1 MADYSNLSFN
11 TAPTLPPPSQ
21 IGGDISV
28 QTGTTAT
35 SAPTGNKTVGGS
47 SSGVNASKGALTATG
62 VNSLVVDP
70 KVQSAMSTSGLSGLG
85 MDAESVLGAA
95 PAGMAPGA
103 MITSL
108 GNVVSDLDQISNIT
122 NTFASD
128 VSGQLGAGSSE
139 GKIKGGRDTGGAK
152 KGEKGEKEEK
162 AKGEGKGK
170 VKGKRPEGRS
180 APNASSSVSREES
193 STGATITTMTSET
206 VSSSGAV
213 TNNTATTISGGGV
226 PSVKEDSGS
235 GSSTGSTEPP
245 PPPDDTDDLSSIMNE
260 LGMLTNQQSAT
271 MAQQQASM
279 IDAISLQASDTN
291 TQAAAMVKGA
301 DMMMTMAVTGLAVSM
316 LSTAYSMGSVGEAS
330 EAGDSAETEAMSQQE
345 LTMTRTSDS
354 SLTETEKAT
363 NPASFTKQSTAEAQA
378 KINETKQSSSQHVS
392 GGTMTK
398 EQAASIHQQ
407 AELSQKSLNNAQYYP
422 NGTKLPGPYEGSAE
436 HVQANADAK
445 AALKGPINTPE
456 QATAFYNREART
468 LHDTR
473 TGDSTTSIA
482 NLSKQGIKPGA
493 HISQDKAEEAI
504 KSNWSD
510 ADKEKYAEAH
520 KKGEAGTQ
528 DEMLQKPA
536 ETFKANVAK
545 MQVNKN
551 SQAWTGAYQNR
562 MQQHQI
568 YAGGAMAVSQVFNSA
583 GNMEDQINQAQA
595 TRDSAAAQV
604 QGATEQSLS
613 AGLSN
618 TEAVA
623 GEIRS
628 NLQAVA
634 QDMSSMVS
642 STRA

>member
-152 KGEKGEKEEK
+152 KGEKGEDK
-162 AKGEGKGK
+162 GKGA
-170 VKGKRPEGRS
+170 EGSS
-180 APNASSSVSREES
+180 APTAGSSVSKAES
-193 STGATITTMTSET
+193 PTGASITTMTSET

-213 TNNTATTISGGGV
+213 ITNTATMVSGSSAPPVKDDGGSGG
-226 PSVKEDSGS
+226 
-235 GSSTGSTEPP
+235 STGSTETTPP
-245 PPPDDTDDLSSIMNE
+245 PATTPPPDDTCNLSTIMNE
-260 LGMLTNQQSAT
+260 MAELTDQQSAT
-271 MAQQQASM
+271 MAQQQTSM
-279 IDAISLQASDTN
+279 IDAISLQASDTIA
-291 TQAAAMVKGA
+291 QAAAMVKGA
-301 DMMMTMAVTGLAVSM
+301 NMMMTMAVTGLAVSM
-316 LSTAYSMGSVGEAS
+316 LSTAYSVGSVGESSQA
-330 EAGDSAETEAMSQQE
+330 ADKAETEAMSDGERSLNSSAQQS
-345 LTMTRTSDS
+345 SD
-354 SLTETEKAT
+354 ETEIALR
-363 NPASFTKQSTAEAQA
+363 NPTDK
-378 KINETKQSSSQHVS
+378 
-392 GGTMTK
+392 
-398 EQAASIHQQ
+398 AASTK
-407 AELSQKSLNNAQYYP
+407 AE
-422 NGTKLPGPYEGSAE
+422 
-436 HVQANADAK
+436 
-445 AALKGPINTPE
+445 
-456 QATAFYNREART
+456 
-468 LHDTR
+468 
-473 TGDSTTSIA
+473 TSIA
-482 NLSKQGIKPGA
+482 ATKRSASDQLEKGNITEEQKTSIDEQMNAHSAALNNPGDSATHQTSAKNIQSGRTASGTSISQLSKQGIKPGTN
-493 HISQDKAEEAI
+493 ISQDKAEEAI

-510 ADKEKYAEAH
+510 ADKAKYAAAY
-520 KKGEAGTQ
+520 KKGETGTHDQ
-528 DEMLQKPA
+528 MLKKPA
-536 ETFKANVAK
+536 AALKAHVAK

-551 SQAWTGAYQNR
+551 SSAWTGAYQNR

-568 YAGGAMAVSQVFNSA
+568 YAGGAMAVSQVFNAA
-583 GNMEDQINQAQA
+583 GNMEDQVNQAQA

-604 QGATEQSLS
+604 QGSTASSLS
-613 AGLSN
+613 TGLSN
-618 TEAVA
+618 TESLAA
-623 GEIRS
+623 EIRS
-628 NLQAVA
+628 NLAAVA
-634 QDMSSMVS
+634 QDMSAMVS
-642 STRA
+642 ATRV